1 MYLNSLFASDIADN
15 SGVGNITYENLDNF
29 MKGKEFSVGT
39 YIDTFEQGAVIVSN
53 HKDLE
58 TALDCFTYM
67 IKEPKFSSKLFNTV
81 MINTK
86 EALENRKNSPDAVYS
101 DKITEILFKN
111 NLRKKIITSA
121 DLEKI
126 NEQKILEEYKNKFS
140 DFSGYKGIILGAV
153 SEKEA
158 ENILTKYFASLP
170 AENTENRISQK
181 QFLDIKYP
189 QGIINETVTK
199 GIDKKVKVSLF
210 YPLKVSY
217 SQENSYMAQTFE
229 DILRI
234 NLIDEVREKLGGVYG
249 ISPKIFISK
258 NENGYLQIKFATDP
272 KRADEIT
279 EAVKKEVVKLINGE
293 IKKSSLESVVKN
305 YKLVYENNQKQNS
318 WWNAYLTEKIKR
330 GDDFEPYTPLD
341 FETKMT
347 EKNLIPFFEKMIDK
361 NNFIKVIL
369 IPERRNKIKAG
380 V

>member
-1 MYLNSLFASDIADN
+1 MLEINKLQKK
-15 SGVGNITYENLDNF
+15 YEN
-29 MKGKEFSVGT
+29 
-39 YIDTFEQGAVIVSN
+39 FE
-53 HKDLE
+53 
-58 TALDCFTYM
+58 
-67 IKEPKFSSKLFNTV
+67 
-81 MINTK
+81 
-86 EALENRKNSPDAVYS
+86 
-101 DKITEILFKN
+101 
-111 NLRKKIITSA
+111 
-121 DLEKI
+121 
-126 NEQKILEEYKNKFS
+126 
-140 DFSGYKGIILGAV
+140 
-153 SEKEA
+153 
-158 ENILTKYFASLP
+158 
-170 AENTENRISQK
+170 
-181 QFLDIKYP
+181 
-189 QGIINETVTK
+189 
-199 GIDKKVKVSLF
+199 
-210 YPLKVSY
+210 LKVSY

-305 YKLVYENNQKQNS
+305 YKLVYENSQKQNS

-369 IPERRNKIKAG
+369 IPEREEIK
-380 V
+380 